1 MCARV
6 WQLKCACT
14 RAGDAIPIC
23 STIAA
28 NGVLQLT
35 RVGSVHASVQPCR
48 SRGSVPASKPG
59 SEDLLERRER
69 RRERRCARPRPPT
82 RARISSW
89 SHRRTRTTL
98 TRACARDEQMVARH
112 RLIRHRRHHGRR
124 RRRHLSSPPLPSPLR
139 WRSNDVLV
147 AASVRAIRD
156 PGSDPRQRVCLGI
169 GCSFAGGCC
178 GCPWGAVG
186 SARSAYVRAESR
198 LCRTS
203 MDPSSARMHT
213 IVETAESCPCVSIWS
228 WHVVNTVPNPSGDP
242 KGPYFAL
249 TSITV
254 ANTTTPNLHPG
265 PVWPTY
271 KPYSNQYR

>member
-89 SHRRTRTTL
+89 SHRCTRTTL
-98 TRACARDEQMVARH
+98 TRACARDEQMVARD
-112 RLIRHRRHHGRR
+112 RLIRHRRQHGRR
-124 RRRHLSSPPLPSPLR
+124 RRRHLSCSAAY
-139 WRSNDVLV
+139 VTAAV
-147 AASVRAIRD
+147 AFQRRARGGVCARH
-156 PGSDPRQRVCLGI
+156 PGPRQRPQAASLLGNWVFFRWGLLWVSVGCGGI
-169 GCSFAGGCC
+169 GQK
-178 GCPWGAVG
+178 
-186 SARSAYVRAESR
+186 RIRA
-198 LCRTS
+198 CRVTS
-203 MDPSSARMHT
+203 LPYLH
-213 IVETAESCPCVSIWS
+213 
-228 WHVVNTVPNPSGDP
+228 
-242 KGPYFAL
+242 GP
-249 TSITV
+249 
-254 ANTTTPNLHPG
+254 
-265 PVWPTY
+265 
-271 KPYSNQYR
+271 Q